1 MKWKE
6 AGLDKGSVVQCE
18 KYHKIPK
25 EYVTNYYYGRLSAA
39 DIVMLQAMMKYH
51 GLA

>member
-1 MKWKE
+1 MKWEE
-6 AGLDKGSVVQCE
+6 AGLDKGSVVQCK

-25 EYVTNYYYGRLSAA
+25 ENMTNHYYGRLSAA
-39 DIVMLQAMMKYH
+39 DIIMLQAMMRYN